1 MTAIRPS
8 RSIRAWRVLAAALVA
23 AAVSGRAGAVEWA
36 VVPDA
41 STIAFTFVLN
51 GAPGQG
57 AFRNMSGEG
66 VFNEADPAATR
77 FELRIPTGSLD
88 LGNPLYSAFA
98 QSADWFDTA
107 THPEAVYR
115 LARLTPLPD
124 GRWEALG
131 DITVK
136 GKLVILRTPLQLEIG
151 TDAARARGALVFD
164 RRAVGVGVGP
174 SALFVTLDQDVTVT
188 FDLVARP
195 AATDGARP

>member
-1 MTAIRPS
+1 VIAR
-8 RSIRAWRVLAAALVA
+8 RSSNRIGARRVIAAALIA
-23 AAVSGRAGAVEWA
+23 AAMSARAQAVEWA
-36 VVPDA
+36 VVPKA
-41 STIAFTFVLN
+41 SAIAFTFVLN

-57 AFRNMSGEG
+57 AFRSMSGAG
-66 VFNEADPAATR
+66 VFSAADPAATR
-77 FELRIPTGSLD
+77 FELRIPTDSLD

-136 GKLVILRTPLQLEIG
+136 GRLVVMRTPIDLEIG
-151 TDAARARGALVFD
+151 AETARARGALVFD

-174 SALFVTLDQDVTVT
+174 SALFVTLDPDVTVT

-195 AATDGARP
+195 AAKDGAQE

>member
-1 MTAIRPS
+1 MTGDRPS
-8 RSIRAWRVLAAALVA
+8 RKLEARRVLAAALIAVA
-23 AAVSGRAGAVEWA
+23 AGGQAVAVEWA

-57 AFRNMSGEG
+57 AFRNMSGAG

-77 FELRIPTGSLD
+77 FELRIPTSSLD

-107 THPEAVYR
+107 NHPDATYR

-151 TDAARARGALVFD
+151 TDAARARGALAFD

-174 SALFVTLDQDVTVT
+174 SALFVTLDPDVTVT

>member
-1 MTAIRPS
+1 MIARRPS
-8 RSIRAWRVLAAALVA
+8 RSIAARRVIAAALIA
-23 AAVSGRAGAVEWA
+23 AAASGRAQAVEWA
-36 VVPDA
+36 VVPEA
-41 STIAFTFVLN
+41 SAIVFSFVLN

-57 AFRNMSGEG
+57 AFRAMSGEG
-66 VFNEADPAATR
+66 VFSEGNPAATR
-77 FELRIPTGSLD
+77 FELRIPTASLD

-107 THPEAVYR
+107 SHPDAVYR

-136 GKLVILRTPLQLEIG
+136 GRLVVMRTPIDIEIG
-151 TDAARARGALVFD
+151 PDAARARGALLFD

-174 SALFVTLDQDVTVT
+174 SALFVTLDPDVTVT